1 MAHAGTSRRRIL
13 VTYPPHQ
20 QQAGP
25 HGVAQPQNGL
35 GVAGFVLGIV
45 GLVFSFIPIIGVIA
59 WPLVII
65 GVVLSGVGISK
76 AKKGE
81 ANNLGLAVA
90 GLVTSVVGL
99 VLCIAWVSALS

>member
-1 MAHAGTSRRRIL
+1 M
-13 VTYPPHQ
+13 TYPSQPPP
-20 QQAGP
+20 QAPYG
-25 HGVAQPQNGL
+25 GVAPPQNGL

-76 AKKGE
+76 AQRGE

-99 VLCIAWVSALS
+99 LMCILWVSAFS